1 NPLTGEIVQSHV
13 NMYSGVLKTL
23 SRRIWEQMVDLT
35 IEQRDAAKSAAP
47 IPTPAAEEVIADAPV
62 TNKELERARGALKEQ
77 GFETSMAINAKL
89 RQAAKIK
96 NLSERIQ
103 NIGPMI
109 HERMQQRLQLRRN
122 NEVRVQPEAGSFEEK
137 ALKYQNRMNRWA
149 ENNAYGKEFFPIA

>member
-1 NPLTGEIVQSHV
+1 
-13 NMYSGVLKTL
+13 
-23 SRRIWEQMVDLT
+23 
-35 IEQRDAAKSAAP
+35 
-47 IPTPAAEEVIADAPV
+47 
-62 TNKELERARGALKEQ
+62 

-149 ENNAYGKEFFPIA
+149 ENNAYGKEFFPIAGTVKALYPGIKEIAGVQNTDGTLKRWKELSREQRKAAENIMIPHAYTTTLVHEFGHALGLRHNFTGSFDADNFYT